1 MFRSASHRSRLFT
14 RDAVMF
20 YRVRSA
26 CITAGINCMSRVT
39 CNRDT
44 LRPLSILDARRKFRY
59 SATVAFSLISYAARV
74 RAAYLSIKYSRIKL
88 TSTFRRRRRIA
99 NNHKGW
105 IGIFVC
111 RYLCI
116 KHPAHIDLLMQR
128 SILINRHWPLCA
140 RNQTR

>member
-1 MFRSASHRSRLFT
+1 MFRSRPRLFT

-20 YRVRSA
+20 YRARSA
-26 CITAGINCMSRVT
+26 CITAGINCVR
-39 CNRDT
+39 T
-44 LRPLSILDARRKFRY
+44 LRVQPRHIT
-59 SATVAFSLISYAARV
+59 ATVDFGCEKKISLFRRGGVFINFLRRARA

-116 KHPAHIDLLMQR
+116 KRLARIDLLMQR
-128 SILINRHWPLCA
+128 SILINRYYPLCA